1 MINQR
6 LLIPLFC
13 VIAYV
18 SAAQNYDYTLSDDSL
33 VNKYASYKRV
43 YYATRTDLKPKIDGK
58 LNDECWRKIGAWD
71 GNFIQQQPHQA
82 NDPSQETE
90 IKILYDDNYLYFAIK
105 CYDDEPEKIAS
116 ILGRRD
122 ENNGDMAGI
131 ALDSYDDKQTAFE
144 FNVTAAGQKVDLM
157 HLGEYGWDFNW
168 DAVWDGKSSVGDSA
182 WYAEMRVPF
191 TQLRFADK
199 EEHVWGMHIWRW
211 IYRLKEED
219 QWKLIPIDAPAMVYI
234 FGELRGIKNIPY
246 KRNFEVMPYAKAKY
260 IPDANNNQKFG
271 AGLDG
276 KIGVTSD
283 FTLDYTFN
291 PDFGQVEADPAILN
305 LTSYEVFYDE
315 KRPFFLEGNSILNYG
330 AGSDL
335 MFYSR
340 RIGHA
345 PSYEPQPRRDIGI
358 FNVSE
363 PENTSIISALKLT
376 GKNKKGLS
384 LGVINS
390 MTSRELATINSSED
404 GKYKE
409 AVEPFTNYFIG
420 RVKQDFNKGS
430 TVIGGMVTSTIRN
443 IKDEQLNFLPDNSLV
458 GGVDFEH
465 NWLNRKYFMAFKS
478 FFSNINGST
487 TAISELQT
495 DPRHYFQRPDA
506 EHLTFNPD
514 LTSLQ
519 GWGGEFSGGK
529 RSGKF
534 RLTGTLDW
542 RSAGVELND
551 VGYLRQAD
559 YIDQEVNMIYRVN
572 KPKGILLS
580 YYFDVEQIHH
590 WSYGGENLGD
600 LVKSHVRFQFKNYW
614 KVDFSLNRQFSEI
627 DTRALRGGPALRIDG
642 SSNVKF
648 TFQTNTSKPFAVA
661 LRMDHT
667 KFDDKITKD
676 NSYTVGL
683 IWHVSKRINLS
694 STTGYTAG
702 IDNSQ
707 YVMQPLVDNERR
719 YIVGK
724 IDRKTIS
731 TTIRAEYF
739 ITPELSLQYYGNP
752 YASIGKYLN
761 YREVNESKSTDLNKR
776 YSPLT
781 IADNPN
787 GQKVLVDAQDNVVH
801 NFSNYNPDFNFQEF
815 RSNFVAR
822 WEYKTG
828 STFYF
833 VWTNNR
839 SRYEEK
845 YNPSIFDS
853 LKGISKVKAQN
864 VFMIKFSY
872 WFSL

>member
-1 MINQR
+1 MINKR

-13 VIAYV
+13 VITYI
-18 SAAQNYDYTLSDDSL
+18 SAAQNYNYTLSDDSL

-58 LNDECWRKIGAWD
+58 LNDECWKKVGTWD
-71 GNFIQQQPHQA
+71 GDFVQQAPHQGRK
-82 NDPSQETE
+82 PSQETE
-90 IKILYDDNYLYFAIK
+90 IKILYDDNYLYFGII
-105 CYDDEPEKIAS
+105 CHDNEPEKIHP

-122 ENNGDMAGI
+122 VVNGDITGI
-131 ALDSYDDKQTAFE
+131 ALDTYFDKRTAFE
-144 FNVTAAGQKVDLM
+144 FNVTAAGQKVDLA
-157 HLGEYGWDFNW
+157 HLGEYQWDFNW
-168 DAVWDGKSSVGDSA
+168 NAVWDGKSSVGDSA

-191 TQLRFADK
+191 TQLRFANK
-199 EEHVWGMHIWRW
+199 KEHVWGMHIWRW
-211 IYRLKEED
+211 IDRLSEED

-234 FGELRGIKNIPY
+234 FGELRGIKDIPY

-260 IPDANNNQKFG
+260 IADENKNQRYG
-271 AGLDG
+271 IGLDG
-276 KIGVTSD
+276 KIGITSD
-283 FTLDYTFN
+283 FTLDYTLN
-291 PDFGQVEADPAILN
+291 PDFGQVEADPSILN

-345 PSYEPQPRRDIGI
+345 PSYKPDIQD
-358 FNVSE
+358 NQSLSM

-384 LGVINS
+384 LGIINS
-390 MTSRELATINSSED
+390 MTARENATLQTGNS
-404 GKYKE
+404 KIKE

-420 RVKQDFNKGS
+420 RVKQDLNNGN
-430 TVIGGMVTSTIRN
+430 TVIGGMLTSTVRN
-443 IKDEQLNFLPDNSLV
+443 IKDQQLDFLPDNSLV
-458 GGVDFEH
+458 GGVDFEN
-465 NWLNRKYFMAFKS
+465 NWLNRKYFVAFKS
-478 FFSNINGST
+478 FFSKVNGST
-487 TAISELQT
+487 TAISDLQSNSI
-495 DPRHYFQRPDA
+495 HNFQRPDA
-506 EHLTFNPD
+506 SYLKVDPD

-534 RLTGTLDW
+534 RLIGTLDW
-542 RSAGVELND
+542 RSPGVELND

-559 YIDQEVNMIYRVN
+559 YVDQTASMIYRIN

-580 YYFDVEQIHH
+580 YYVDMDQVHH

-600 LVKSHVRFQFKNYW
+600 AVNSHARFQFKNLW
-614 KVDFSLNRQFSEI
+614 KVDVALNRIFSEI
-627 DTRALRGGPALRIDG
+627 DTRGLRGGPALRIDG
-642 SSNVKF
+642 STMSEIFV
-648 TFQTNTSKPFAVA
+648 QTNSSKDLFIGTGYKMY
-661 LRMDHT
+661 R
-667 KFDDKITKD
+667 FDDKITWSD
-676 NSYTVGL
+676 QYRFYVLWL
-683 IWHVSKRINLS
+683 ISNRLNVSGEMVYK
-694 STTGYTAG
+694 TE

-707 YVMQPLVDNERR
+707 YVMQPVVNNEKK

-724 IDRKTIS
+724 IDHKTIS

-752 YASIGKYLN
+752 YASVGKYLD
-761 YREVNESKSTDLNKR
+761 YREVNNSKSINLKDR
-776 YSPLT
+776 YSLLKIINNT
-781 IADNPN
+781 D
-787 GQKVLVDAQDNVVH
+787 GQKILLDKQGNIVH
-801 NFSNYNPDFNFQEF
+801 NFNDWNPDFNFQEF

-833 VWTNNR
+833 VWTNSR

-845 YNPSIFDS
+845 YNPSVFDS
-853 LKGISKVKAQN
+853 LKGIAKVKAQN
-864 VFMIKFSY
+864 VFMIKLSY